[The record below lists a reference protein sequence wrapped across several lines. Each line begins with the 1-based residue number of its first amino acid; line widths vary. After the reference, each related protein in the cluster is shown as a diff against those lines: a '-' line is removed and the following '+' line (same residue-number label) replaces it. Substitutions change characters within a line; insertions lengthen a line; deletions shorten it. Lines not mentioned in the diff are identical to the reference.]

1 MAVDGD
7 GPRFPARHEWSS
19 EEISKERYTRANRNG
34 LTPIVPGASEGKGR
48 LCTPAASIS
57 FGVCASRSGSALVKQ
72 AACKAVNSD
81 RDFIIYERTETEK
94 SYIYNST
101 DRVVHRTSSISK

>member
-7 GPRFPARHEWSS
+7 GPPFPARHEWSR
-19 EEISKERYTRANRNG
+19 EVISKERHTRANRNG
-34 LTPIVPGASEGKGR
+34 LTPIVPGASEGEGR

-57 FGVCASRSGSALVKQ
+57 FGVWASRNGSAWVVKQ

-81 RDFIIYERTETEK
+81 RDFIIYETTG
-94 SYIYNST
+94 T
-101 DRVVHRTSSISK
+101 DKAI